1 MCHRHRLSTITHA
14 DQIIVLHAGTIVEK
28 GTHQELLALNGR
40 YASMWDKHCRAER
53 AAEEA
58 RDATRKARKLLCQAN
73 LSRGDETPSGYNS
86 MANSTILPP
95 RRSIPIGPDS
105 PNDSSSQRDNASVSG
120 DNAESENG
128 SEGTLRDD
136 CSDDSHH
143 ETGEYE
149 AAALNPT
156 ARRLGN
162 GYMPLGTHLRPA
174 AGPAAL
180 QYPAAQYVQSLRQT
194 S

>member
-1 MCHRHRLSTITHA
+1 M
-14 DQIIVLHAGTIVEK
+14 VEK

-73 LSRGDETPSGYNS
+73 LSRGDESPSGYNS
-86 MANSTILPP
+86 MVSSTILHPGMAMP
-95 RRSIPIGPDS
+95 ASPDS
-105 PNDSSSQRDNASVSG
+105 ANDSSSHRDSASDSG
-120 DNAESENG
+120 DSAGSING

-136 CSDDSHH
+136 GSDDSHH
-143 ETGEYE
+143 ENIPDGYE
-149 AAALNPT
+149 SVALDQTTPLLS
-156 ARRLGN
+156 RN
-162 GYMPLGTHLRPA
+162 GQPPSFSQLTPLNG
-174 AGPAAL
+174 
-180 QYPAAQYVQSLRQT
+180 AAQPFSSDQFVHSIGAN